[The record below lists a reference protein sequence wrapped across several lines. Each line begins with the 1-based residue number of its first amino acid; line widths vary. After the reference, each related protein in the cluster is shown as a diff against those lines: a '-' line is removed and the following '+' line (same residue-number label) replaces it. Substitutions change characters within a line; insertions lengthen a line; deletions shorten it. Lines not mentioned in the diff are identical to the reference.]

1 MSRFYDEA
9 AVLRRLV
16 DLAITAA
23 RQAVPVGGIF
33 ALGWQPQVAVAV
45 YWIESV
51 LLAAIAAL
59 LCVRLR
65 DSTSG
70 PPPAGSLTS
79 GLNPRDVLGFHWGS
93 LTIFGLFFA
102 AILFILTMNGRIA
115 PMNWIELRGAATG
128 IAVVLAAGFA
138 LDSLLLPDPTVAA
151 VQARVDACLARW
163 ALMWL
168 LGFGGTIAMAFTG
181 RPEIFFQWFAVL
193 KLTWEGWGLMARTFG
208 WKSLKERAAAGR
220 G

>member
-1 MSRFYDEA
+1 M
-9 AVLRRLV
+9 VRRLV
-16 DLAITAA
+16 DLVGTAA

-33 ALGWQPQVAVAV
+33 GLGWQPQVAVAV
-45 YWIESV
+45 YWLESV

-59 LCVRLR
+59 LCARLR

-70 PPPAGSLTS
+70 TPPVGALTS

-93 LTIFGLFFA
+93 MTLFGLFFA
-102 AILFILTMNGRIA
+102 AILAILTTNGHIA
-115 PMNWIELRGAATG
+115 PMDWTELREAAIG
-128 IAVVLAAGFA
+128 MAVALTAGFV

-181 RPEIFFQWFAVL
+181 RPAIFFQVFAVL
-193 KLTWEGWGLMARTFG
+193 KLTWESWGLMARTFG
-208 WKSLKERAAAGR
+208 WKSLNERAAAGQ